1 MNTIEIELDVKNKKH
16 FVSKYND
23 DVIEPKLIEYLYNYL
38 IGKDIK
44 SKVVIKIRD
53 NFNFSKKEM
62 GKYILL
68 IKNELKENIVELN
81 NELYDNAKRNLLFL
95 FFGSLF
101 ISISYVIDILNLYTI
116 SQIFVVFG
124 WVVLWEAAY
133 SMIFGS
139 FSNRKMIKRYK
150 QLYNAEIIFV

>member
-1 MNTIEIELDVKNKKH
+1 MKTIEIELDVKNKKH

-23 DVIEPKLIEYLYNYL
+23 DVVEPKLIEYLYNYL
-38 IGKDIK
+38 VGKDIK
-44 SKVVIKIRD
+44 SKVVIKVRD

-68 IKNELKENIVELN
+68 IRNELKENIAELN
-81 NELYDNAKRNLLFL
+81 YELYDNAKKDLIFL

-133 SMIFGS
+133 SMMFSS
-139 FSNRKMIKRYK
+139 FSTRKKIKRYK
-150 QLYNAEIIFV
+150 QLYNAEIKFI